1 MNIKWNWNE
10 TKRESGKREEKRY
23 YSTVDKPTVS
33 KWKSNE
39 IGIKHKESGE
49 REKKYK
55 TKTVG

>member
-1 MNIKWNWNE
+1 MKLEWNKKRKWKE
-10 TKRESGKREEKRY
+10 RKEEKRY